1 VIESVP
7 DLAKTYA
14 LPLSAIEWTATLIFS
29 LEYAARLWS
38 AAEHPLLK
46 RGAFFGRVR
55 FVLSFSG
62 LIDLAAILPL
72 WLSVFLLLISEYC
85 SFCVWCASSN

>member
-1 VIESVP
+1 MIESVP

-14 LPLSAIEWTATLIFS
+14 LPLSAIEWTATLVFS

-46 RGAFFGRVR
+46 RGAFFGRLR
-55 FVLSFSG
+55 FLLSFSG
-62 LIDLAAILPL
+62 LIDLAARAGVQRIILNGSFVTVP
-72 WLSVFLLLISEYC
+72 SLL
-85 SFCVWCASSN
+85 